1 MKELLAEL
9 IGMKGH
15 PTARSWLTAVGPGL
29 YRVALVWCQAATLLI
44 TWPLWQV
51 HRSPPMLPAVGL
63 PPLDLAPMLLF
74 SLVMVLMSPV
84 RGMLIHTALIAY
96 AVLADQTR
104 LQPEV
109 ISLVILL
116 WGSLP
121 YAGAKTIART
131 HLVALWF
138 FAGLNKLLSP
148 GFHVALAPAL
158 LAAIAPQA
166 PEWLSSQVGLLIAL
180 TEMSVGVAAVVPAT
194 RRIAAVGAF
203 CLGAGTLVELMF
215 GLHGNVSVWPWN
227 AALAV
232 SGFALILPWRGCM
245 RASLAVSPVLIRIA
259 CVALLVTPVGF
270 YVGRIDAYLAHNLY
284 TANTATATSTAFSTD
299 ETWAAFNVPLPP
311 EHRLFHQWFVS
322 VCQEGDTLTIRDP
335 RWWYEM
341 QGRSETLIRCA
352 PTLLPA
358 PEPHVRVERHP
369 DNPWWTR
376 LRSTPSAERP

>member
-1 MKELLAEL
+1 
-9 IGMKGH
+9 
-15 PTARSWLTAVGPGL
+15 
-29 YRVALVWCQAATLLI
+29 
-44 TWPLWQV
+44 
-51 HRSPPMLPAVGL
+51 
-63 PPLDLAPMLLF
+63 
-74 SLVMVLMSPV
+74 
-84 RGMLIHTALIAY
+84 
-96 AVLADQTR
+96 
-104 LQPEV
+104 
-109 ISLVILL
+109 
-116 WGSLP
+116 
-121 YAGAKTIART
+121 
-131 HLVALWF
+131 
-138 FAGLNKLLSP
+138 
-148 GFHVALAPAL
+148 LAPAL